1 MKKKIIS
8 LITALLMT
16 VILIPETG
24 LAVEGQTDSSVTQET
39 ESVQDVGIPT
49 ENESAE
55 PQDEAVTAQDEAAA
69 QEETTTQDEETV
81 SVKAVAEPEKKVI
94 KGIYTGKQ
102 PNFPNAISQQAIKL
116 AWPYGTS
123 SSKYTYPKV
132 AAKKEYQEAL
142 QNAYGDRSGWGKQTK
157 AGASCD
163 VFVGTVVRSCGYDR
177 KFQRGL
183 EEDLKYLPGPKFNR
197 INISK
202 KNQFQPGDIIM
213 YVNKSHGGH
222 ICVYVE
228 INNVGYIAEASYS
241 LKAYGRICRKACD
254 WTPSKY
260 KFFAVYRAN
269 SKCIGAIKRGD
280 YSTDVKSLQQF
291 LNWAGFNCGTQDGS
305 FGEMTEKAVKAFQEN
320 EGLEA
325 DGEFGTGSYAAAKK
339 YTNWGNW
346 RMANGKNGTPVGAIV
361 TSTSKPSTA
370 SAPAKTKKG
379 YTGAWPTKTIKYK
392 KGSKANVKKWQ
403 AFLRW
408 YGYKNLKT
416 DGKFGKGTK
425 KYTKKFQ
432 KAMGLKADGVVG
444 PKTIEKAKA
453 VRK

>member
-1 MKKKIIS
+1 MKKKILS

-24 LAVEGQTDSSVTQET
+24 FAVEGQSDVPVTQET
-39 ESVQDVGIPT
+39 ESVQDIDAPVEDVVT
-49 ENESAE
+49 DSQE
-55 PQDEAVTAQDEAAA
+55 DEAVSAKAE
-69 QEETTTQDEETV
+69 EET
-81 SVKAVAEPEKKVI
+81 EKKVI
-94 KGIYTGKQ
+94 QGIYTGAQ
-102 PNFPNAISQQAIKL
+102 PNFPNAIAQQAIKL
-116 AWPYGTS
+116 SWPYGTS
-123 SSKYTYPKV
+123 SSKYTYPKA
-132 AAKKEYQEAL
+132 AAKIEYQEAL
-142 QNAYGDRSGWGKQTK
+142 QNAYGDRNGWGKQTK

-177 KFQRGL
+177 NFQRGL
-183 EEDLKYLPGPKFNR
+183 EEDLKYLPGPKFNQ

-213 YVNKSHGGH
+213 YINKGSGGH

-280 YSTDVKSLQQF
+280 NSTDVKSLQQF
-291 LNWAGFNCGTQDGS
+291 LNWAGFDCGTPDGA
-305 FGEMTEKAVKAFQEN
+305 FGPKTEEAVKAFQTN
-320 EGLEA
+320 EGIEA
-325 DGEFGTGSYAAAKK
+325 DGEFGTGTYAAARQ
-339 YTNWGNW
+339 YTNWGDW
-346 RMANGKNGTPVGAIV
+346 KMAIGKNGSPTGSIVNSGAAV
-361 TSTSKPSTA
+361 STSSKA
-370 SAPAKTKKG
+370 
-379 YTGAWPTKTIKYK
+379 YTGAWPTKSIKYK

-408 YGYKNLKT
+408 YGYKSLKV

-432 KAMGLKADGVVG
+432 KAMGIKADGVVG
-444 PKTIEKAKA
+444 SKTIEKAKA